1 MVVLELW
8 NKIYMNLPYVYSKLE
23 IVDQTK
29 TFSEK
34 NNNEYVSI
42 TWTLLISN
50 LNPTHLQPEPY
61 SCLTCTLLISNLNP
75 TYL

>member
-42 TWTLLISN
+42 T
-50 LNPTHLQPEPY
+50 
-61 SCLTCTLLISNLNP
+61 
-75 TYL
+75 

>member
-8 NKIYMNLPYVYSKLE
+8 NKIYMYLPYVYSKLE
-23 IVDQTK
+23 IVVQTK

-42 TWTLLISN
+42 T
-50 LNPTHLQPEPY
+50 
-61 SCLTCTLLISNLNP
+61 
-75 TYL
+75 